1 MVHGVGPMPKI
12 LLEYAKRGETNMM
25 YFDGE
30 EDAPVEGATE
40 ETPTNGD
47 QPKPEGEGD
56 APAEGAQPSE

>member
-1 MVHGVGPMPKI
+1 M
-12 LLEYAKRGETNMM
+12 T
-25 YFDGE
+25 YFIDGE
-30 EDAPVEGATE
+30 EDTSPTGADTT